1 MKDVGCWVAIQAM
14 SASYIPYCPQQQQ
27 LLPCALQDWL
37 PEGHLAYFI
46 SDTVDSLNLGA
57 FHARYAKDGPRNQ
70 PFHPAMMVKVL
81 VYAYASGVFSS
92 RKIAKKLHEDV
103 AFRVLAADNFPAHR
117 TIRDFRALHLAEFTE
132 LFTQVVRLARE
143 MGLVKLGTIAVDG
156 TKIKANASRHKAM
169 SYGRMQSTEIELK
182 AQIEAMLKK
191 AASMDEAEKAEPD
204 LDIPAEIERRQERL
218 AAIEAAK
225 ARLQERQ
232 RQMDTLRG
240 RSEGD
245 ERKPKDKSGKPRGG
259 KPYQRD
265 FGVPPAKAQDSFTD
279 PESRIMKRAGGGFDY
294 SYNAQTAVDE
304 SNHII
309 VAAEVVNTSSDVH
322 QLVSVLQAVKASTQ
336 ADPQQVLADAG
347 YRSEEEMAKLAKERP
362 DTELVIALGR
372 EGREQAKPM
381 DAQRY
386 PHTVAMQAKFQT
398 DKGKADY
405 RKRKWIAEPPNGWI
419 KNVLGFRQFSM
430 RGLEKAKAEFKLV
443 CMALNLRRIGAMRMA

>member
-1 MKDVGCWVAIQAM
+1 M

-225 ARLQERQ
+225 ARLEERQ

-443 CMALNLRRIGAMRMA
+443 CMALNLRRMGAMRMA

>member
-1 MKDVGCWVAIQAM
+1 M
-14 SASYIPYCPQQQQ
+14 SASYIPYCPGQQQ

-57 FHARYAKDGPRNQ
+57 FHARYASGGPRNQ
-70 PFHPAMMVKVL
+70 PFHPAMLVKVL
-81 VYAYASGVFSS
+81 VYAYATGIFSS
-92 RKIAKKLHEDV
+92 RKIARKLHEDV
-103 AFRVLAADNFPAHR
+103 AFRVLAAGNFPAHR

-143 MGLVKLGTIAVDG
+143 MGLVKLGVIAVDG

-182 AQIEAMLKK
+182 AQIEALLKK
-191 AASMDEAEKAEPD
+191 AASTDEAEKNGPD

-225 ARLQERQ
+225 ARLEERQ
-232 RQMDTLRG
+232 RQADALRG

-245 ERKPKDKSGKPRGG
+245 ERKPKDKNGKPRGG

-304 SNHII
+304 ANHII
-309 VAAEVVNTSSDVH
+309 VGAEVVNTSSDVH
-322 QLVSVLQAVKASTQ
+322 QLVPVLKAVKATTE
-336 ADPQQVLADAG
+336 ADPKQVLADAG

-362 DTELVIALGR
+362 ETELVIALGR

-381 DAQRY
+381 DAHRY
-386 PHTVAMQAKFQT
+386 PHTLAMQAKFQT
-398 DKGKADY
+398 DRGKADY

-443 CMALNLRRIGAMRMA
+443 CLALNLRRMGAMRAA